1 MPALLQ
7 AFDVLHPSNAPAV
20 RSMLA
25 HLDSAFTHFL
35 PVYTAREVSTTVWAW
50 GHMAHVPSEET
61 WACLRRAL
69 LRPAPTTQQHEASE
83 KGGSHAAQGSGDDN
97 GDPAHLRRRWRQT
110 SHMLASATPQ
120 ALSMLSWGLYQMRQ
134 QEDDLWDAIAAACC
148 ARSSLLQPRDLANI
162 LWAYASAGRH
172 DTALFSELSGLCIQR
187 IPDFTPQDLA
197 NTAWAFAAV
206 GHPYKPLFDAIAG
219 VALRLLPGF
228 TPQGLAN
235 LVWAYGSMRISAP
248 ELFDAVAREALGRL
262 HAFSPAQA
270 TMTAWAFARNDGQHY
285 PQLMSAISRM
295 VVMNL
300 QVSQ

>member
-1 MPALLQ
+1 M
-7 AFDVLHPSNAPAV
+7 
-20 RSMLA
+20 
-25 HLDSAFTHFL
+25 
-35 PVYTAREVSTTVWAW
+35 WAW
-50 GHMAHVPSEET
+50 GHMAHVPSEAT
-61 WACLRRAL
+61 WARLRQAL
-69 LRPAPTTQQHEASE
+69 LRPAPLTQQHKAAEQ
-83 KGGSHAAQGSGDDN
+83 GGSQAAQGSGEEAE
-97 GDPAHLRRRWRQT
+97 PTILPRRWQQT

-134 QEDDLWDAIAAACC
+134 QEDDVWDAIAAACC
-148 ARSSLLQPRDLANI
+148 SHSSLLQPRDLANI

-172 DTALFSELSGLCIQR
+172 DTPLFSELSGLCIQR

-219 VALRLLPGF
+219 VAPRLLPSF

-248 ELFDAVAREALGRL
+248 ELFDGVAREALGRL

-270 TMTAWAFARNDGQHY
+270 TMTAWAFARNDGQRY
-285 PQLMSAISRM
+285 PQLMSAISRIA
-295 VVMNL
+295 VMNL
-300 QVSQ
+300 QVSQQGQPWARWGGS